1 MYNQDFFLQALIY
14 LLAAVITVPLAK
26 KLGLGSVLGYL
37 VAGVIIGPYALGWTG
52 PDSEKVMHF
61 AEFGVVLML
70 FLIGLEMQ
78 PSLLWKTRH
87 SIFGMG
93 GVQVVLTTLVTG
105 SVVYLFGFRVNQA
118 LATGLIF
125 ALSSTAIVLQT
136 LTEKGLLKNSA
147 GRSAF
152 SVLLFQD
159 MAVIPI
165 LAILPLLAISGGS
178 ASGSVTNAP
187 EEGFA
192 ALPGIIQLTL
202 IVTVGLF
209 VIFVGRFVA
218 RIIFRHVAESGMR
231 EVFTASALS
240 SGYRQRLWNG

>member
-136 LTEKGLLKNSA
+136 LTEKGLLKTA
-147 GRSAF
+147 RED
-152 SVLLFQD
+152 LLFQYFCSR
-159 MAVIPI
+159 IWP
-165 LAILPLLAISGGS
+165 LFRSWPSSPCLPFPVG
-178 ASGSVTNAP
+178 
-187 EEGFA
+187 
-192 ALPGIIQLTL
+192 QL
-202 IVTVGLF
+202 
-209 VIFVGRFVA
+209 
-218 RIIFRHVAESGMR
+218 R
-231 EVFTASALS
+231 EVLQMHRKKVLQPFRGSFS
-240 SGYRQRLWNG
+240 